1 MSRINAQS
9 FKNPWLSMSDS
20 VESNLINLVP
30 AAQCTTAVSISSVAW
45 INCGERTDAQLALLA
60 QQPDELLQR
69 LKSWRQAGL
78 LSRQATESLRQ
89 LQRLTQTSIACN
101 QPITQLDEYQQ
112 LVGQLTP
119 TLERINQRLNA
130 QRDVPNGALAEDNL
144 EVALR
149 IAEKRRAGRSEQR
162 AQWRTR

>member
-1 MSRINAQS
+1 MSRKYVQS
-9 FKNPWLSMSDS
+9 FKNPWLSMIDS
-20 VESNLINLVP
+20 VERNLINLVP
-30 AAQCTTAVSISSVAW
+30 AAQRTAAFFSTSMAW
-45 INCGERTDAQLALLA
+45 INCGERADAQLALLA

-78 LSRQATESLRQ
+78 LSSQATESLRQ
-89 LQRLTQTSIACN
+89 LQRLTQTSIARN

-130 QRDVPNGALAEDNL
+130 QRDVPHGALAEDSL
-144 EVALR
+144 EVAMR
-149 IAEKRRAGRSEQR
+149 IAEKRRAGRSE
-162 AQWRTR
+162 

>member
-1 MSRINAQS
+1 MSRKNAQS
-9 FKNPWLSMSDS
+9 FKNPWLSMIDS
-20 VESNLINLVP
+20 VERNLINLVP
-30 AAQCTTAVSISSVAW
+30 AAPRTAAVSCTSIEW
-45 INCGERTDAQLALLA
+45 INCGERADAQLALLA

-69 LKSWRQAGL
+69 LKSGRQAGL
-78 LSRQATESLRQ
+78 LTSQAMESLRQ
-89 LQRLTQTSIACN
+89 LQRLTQTSIARN

-130 QRDVPNGALAEDNL
+130 QRDLPNGALAEDSL

-149 IAEKRRAGRSEQR
+149 IAEKRRTGRSE
-162 AQWRTR
+162 

>member
-1 MSRINAQS
+1 MSSKNAQT
-9 FKNPWLSMSDS
+9 FDNPWLSIIDS
-20 VESNLINLVP
+20 VERNLINYAPHV
-30 AAQCTTAVSISSVAW
+30 AQNTSSKVASSEW
-45 INCGERTDAQLALLA
+45 IACGERVDAQLALLA
-60 QQPDELLQR
+60 QQPDELVQR

-78 LSRQATESLRQ
+78 LTHQAAESFRQ
-89 LQRLTQTSIACN
+89 LQSLTQTSIARN

-130 QRDVPNGALAEDNL
+130 QRQPHVSALVEDSL

-149 IAEKRRAGRSEQR
+149 IAEKRRTLRSD
-162 AQWRTR
+162 